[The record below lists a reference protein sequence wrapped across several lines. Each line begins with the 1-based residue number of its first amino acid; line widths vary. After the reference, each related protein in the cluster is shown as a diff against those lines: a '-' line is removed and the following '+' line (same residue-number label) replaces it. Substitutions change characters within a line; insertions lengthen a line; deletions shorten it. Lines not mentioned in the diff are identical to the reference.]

1 MSDLFL
7 QTMVPPV
14 RWSIPSPLP
23 PPITTERTLV
33 RLYDKG
39 DGPKLFRA
47 IDAHRASL
55 LPWLAWPRT
64 DHLDED
70 DSIFFV
76 ETHRRARNRATCNDF
91 PFGIF
96 DRATGE
102 ILGGTGLHRVHFGLH
117 EAEIGYWIRGDKQG
131 TGLCT
136 EAIAGLI
143 TAAFKSQSEG
153 GWGLRRLVIT
163 NASENIASRRVCEK
177 LGLRQEMHLKQA
189 RYIGPVEEGN
199 PGWVDHTGYG
209 VLAEEWDTRLSRK
222 RT

>member
-7 QTMVPPV
+7 QTLVPPV

-23 PPITTERTLV
+23 APIITERTLV

-39 DGPKLFRA
+39 DGPALFHA
-47 IDAHRASL
+47 IDADRASL

-70 DSIFFV
+70 DSTFYV
-76 ETHRRARNRATCNDF
+76 ETHRRARSKPTCDNF
-91 PFGIF
+91 PMGIF

-102 ILGGTGLHRVHFGLH
+102 IVGGTGLHKVHFGLH

-143 TAAFKSQSEG
+143 SAAFKSPSEG
-153 GWGLRRLVIT
+153 GWGLRRIVIT
-163 NASENIASRRVCEK
+163 NAAQNIASRRVCEK
-177 LGLRQEMHLKQA
+177 LGLRLEMNLRSA
-189 RYIGPVEEGN
+189 RYIGPAEEGN
-199 PGWVDHTGYG
+199 PGWVDLTGYG
-209 VLAEEWDTRLSRK
+209 VLSDEWDTRHHRMNA
-222 RT
+222 